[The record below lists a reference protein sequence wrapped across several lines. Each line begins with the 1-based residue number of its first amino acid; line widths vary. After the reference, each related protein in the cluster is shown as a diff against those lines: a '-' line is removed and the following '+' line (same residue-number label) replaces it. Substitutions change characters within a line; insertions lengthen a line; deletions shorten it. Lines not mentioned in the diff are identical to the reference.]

1 MSITQLPKEKVAIV
15 QKVIIT
21 VAIVVPLVVAAL
33 FKVKIT
39 GIDLGFLPRI
49 YAGLNALT
57 AFFLILAF
65 LAVKRKNIVQHRF
78 FIRICLLLSILF
90 LLLYI
95 AYHMTSDPTPFG
107 GTGWVKTTYYFILI
121 SHILLSIAVI
131 PLVLVTYSKTYLRDF
146 EAHKKWARYTF
157 PVWLYVAVTGVVV
170 YLMIAPYYA

>member
-15 QKVIIT
+15 RKVIIA

-57 AFFLILAF
+57 AFFLILAL

-95 AYHMTSDPTPFG
+95 AYHMTSDPTSYG
-107 GTGWVKTTYYFILI
+107 GNYPVIYYFILI

-131 PLVLVTYSKTYLRDF
+131 PIVLLTYLFAWEGNF
-146 EAHKKWARYTF
+146 ERHKKWNKFAF
-157 PVWLYVAVTGVVV
+157 PIWLYVAVTGVVV
-170 YLMIAPYYA
+170 YLMIAPFYPA

>member
-15 QKVIIT
+15 RKIIIA

-57 AFFLILAF
+57 AFFLILA
-65 LAVKRKNIVQHRF
+65 LVAIKKKNVVQHRF

-95 AYHMTSDPTPFG
+95 AYHMTSDPTIYG
-107 GTGWVKTTYYFILI
+107 GNYSVAYYFILI
-121 SHILLSIAVI
+121 SHIILSIAVI
-131 PLVLVTYSKTYLRDF
+131 PVVLLTYLFAWEGDF
-146 EAHKKWARYTF
+146 ERHKKWNRFAF
-157 PVWLYVAVTGVVV
+157 PIWLYVAITGVIV
-170 YLMIAPYYA
+170 YIMIAPYYTA

>member
-15 QKVIIT
+15 RKIIIA

-57 AFFLILAF
+57 AFFLILAL

-95 AYHMTSDPTPFG
+95 AYHMTSDPTIYG
-107 GTGWVKTTYYFILI
+107 GNYPVAYYFILI

-131 PLVLVTYSKTYLRDF
+131 PVVLLTYLFAWEGDF
-146 EAHKKWARYTF
+146 ERHKKWNRFAF
-157 PVWLYVAVTGVVV
+157 PIWLYVAITGVIV
-170 YLMIAPYYA
+170 YIMIAPYYTA

>member
-15 QKVIIT
+15 RKVIIT

-95 AYHMTSDPTPFG
+95 AYHMTSDPTNYG
-107 GTGWVKTTYYFILI
+107 GNYLVIYYFILI

-131 PLVLVTYSKTYLRDF
+131 PIVLLTYLFAWEGDF
-146 EAHKKWARYTF
+146 ERHKKWNRFAF
-157 PVWLYVAVTGVVV
+157 PIWLYVAVTGVIV
-170 YLMIAPYYA
+170 YLMIAPFYPA

>member
-15 QKVIIT
+15 RKIIIA
-21 VAIVVPLVVAAL
+21 VAIIVPLVVAAL
-33 FKVKIT
+33 FKVEIT

-57 AFFLILAF
+57 AFFLILAL
-65 LAVKRKNIVQHRF
+65 LAIKRKKIVQHRF

-95 AYHMTSDPTPFG
+95 AYHMTSAPTIYG
-107 GTGWVKTTYYFILI
+107 GKYPAAYYFILI

-131 PLVLVTYSKTYLRDF
+131 PIVLLTYLFAWEGDF
-146 EAHKKWARYTF
+146 ERHKKWNRFAF
-157 PVWLYVAVTGVVV
+157 PIWLYVAVTGVIV
-170 YLMIAPYYA
+170 YLMIAPFYPA

>member
-15 QKVIIT
+15 RKVIIT
-21 VAIVVPLVVAAL
+21 VAIVVPLVVATL

-57 AFFLILAF
+57 AFFLILAL

-95 AYHMTSDPTPFG
+95 AYHMTSDPTSYG
-107 GTGWVKTTYYFILI
+107 GNYPVIYYFILI

-131 PLVLVTYSKTYLRDF
+131 PIVLLTYLFAWEGDF
-146 EAHKKWARYTF
+146 ERHKKWNRFAF
-157 PVWLYVAVTGVVV
+157 PIWLYVAVTGVIV
-170 YLMIAPYYA
+170 YLMIAPFYPA

>member
-15 QKVIIT
+15 RKIIIA
-21 VAIVVPLVVAAL
+21 VAIIVPLVVAAL

-57 AFFLILAF
+57 AFFLILAL

-95 AYHMTSDPTPFG
+95 AYHMTSDPTSYG
-107 GTGWVKTTYYFILI
+107 GKYPAAYYFILI

-131 PLVLVTYSKTYLRDF
+131 PIVLLTYLFAWEGDF
-146 EAHKKWARYTF
+146 ERHKKWNKFAF
-157 PVWLYVAVTGVVV
+157 HIWLYVAVTGVIV
-170 YLMIAPYYA
+170 YIMIAPYYTA

>member
-15 QKVIIT
+15 RKIIIA

-57 AFFLILAF
+57 AFFLLLAL

-95 AYHMTSDPTPFG
+95 AYHMTSDPTSYG
-107 GTGWVKTTYYFILI
+107 GNYPATYYFILI

-131 PLVLVTYSKTYLRDF
+131 PIVLLTYLFAWEGDF
-146 EAHKKWARYTF
+146 ERHKKWNRFAF
-157 PVWLYVAVTGVVV
+157 PIWLYVAVTGVIV
-170 YLMIAPYYA
+170 YLMIAPFYPA

>member
-15 QKVIIT
+15 RKVIIT
-21 VAIVVPLVVAAL
+21 VAIVVPLVVATL

-57 AFFLILAF
+57 AFFLILAL
-65 LAVKRKNIVQHRF
+65 LAVKRKNIDQHRF

-95 AYHMTSDPTPFG
+95 AYHMTSDPTSYG
-107 GTGWVKTTYYFILI
+107 GNYPVIYYFILI

-131 PLVLVTYSKTYLRDF
+131 PIVLLTYLFAWEGDF
-146 EAHKKWARYTF
+146 ERHKKWNRFAF
-157 PVWLYVAVTGVVV
+157 PIWLYVAVTGVIV
-170 YLMIAPYYA
+170 YLMIAPFYPA

>member
-15 QKVIIT
+15 RKIIIA
-21 VAIVVPLVVAAL
+21 VAIIVPLVVAAL

-57 AFFLILAF
+57 AFFLILAL
-65 LAVKRKNIVQHRF
+65 LAVKRKNIAQHRF

-95 AYHMTSDPTPFG
+95 AYHMTSDPTSYG
-107 GTGWVKTTYYFILI
+107 GNYPVIYYFILI

-131 PLVLVTYSKTYLRDF
+131 PIVLLTYLFAWEGDF
-146 EAHKKWARYTF
+146 ERHKKWNRFAF
-157 PVWLYVAVTGVVV
+157 PIWLYVAVTGVIV
-170 YLMIAPYYA
+170 YLMIAPFYPA

>member
-15 QKVIIT
+15 RKVIIT
-21 VAIVVPLVVAAL
+21 VAIVVPLVVATL

-57 AFFLILAF
+57 AFFLILAL

-95 AYHMTSDPTPFG
+95 AYHMTSDPTSYG
-107 GTGWVKTTYYFILI
+107 GNYPVIYYFILI

-131 PLVLVTYSKTYLRDF
+131 PIVLLTYLFAWEGDF
-146 EAHKKWARYTF
+146 ERHKKWNRFAF
-157 PVWLYVAVTGVVV
+157 PIWLYVAVTGVVV
-170 YLMIAPYYA
+170 YLMIAPFYPA

>member
-15 QKVIIT
+15 RKIIIA

-57 AFFLILAF
+57 AFFLILAL

-90 LLLYI
+90 LLL
-95 AYHMTSDPTPFG
+95 
-107 GTGWVKTTYYFILI
+107 
-121 SHILLSIAVI
+121 
-131 PLVLVTYSKTYLRDF
+131 
-146 EAHKKWARYTF
+146 
-157 PVWLYVAVTGVVV
+157 
-170 YLMIAPYYA
+170 

>member
-15 QKVIIT
+15 RKIIVA

-57 AFFLILAF
+57 AFFLILAL

-95 AYHMTSDPTPFG
+95 AYHMTSDPTNYG
-107 GTGWVKTTYYFILI
+107 GNYPVIYYFILI

-131 PLVLVTYSKTYLRDF
+131 PIVLLTYLFAWEGDF
-146 EAHKKWARYTF
+146 ERHKKWNRFAF
-157 PVWLYVAVTGVVV
+157 PIWLYVAVTGVIV
-170 YLMIAPYYA
+170 YLMIAPFYPA

>member
-15 QKVIIT
+15 RKIIIA

-57 AFFLILAF
+57 AFFLILAL

-95 AYHMTSDPTPFG
+95 AYHMTSDPTSYG
-107 GTGWVKTTYYFILI
+107 GNYPVIYYFILI

-131 PLVLVTYSKTYLRDF
+131 PIVLLTYLFAWEGNF
-146 EAHKKWARYTF
+146 ERHKKWNKFAF
-157 PVWLYVAVTGVVV
+157 PIWLYVAVTGVVV
-170 YLMIAPYYA
+170 YLMIAPFYPA

>member
-15 QKVIIT
+15 RKIILA
-21 VAIVVPLVVAAL
+21 VAIIVPLVVAAL

-57 AFFLILAF
+57 AFFLILA
-65 LAVKRKNIVQHRF
+65 LVAIKKKNVVQHRF

-95 AYHMTSDPTPFG
+95 AYHMTSDPTIYG
-107 GTGWVKTTYYFILI
+107 GNYPVAYYFILI
-121 SHILLSIAVI
+121 SHIILSIAVI
-131 PLVLVTYSKTYLRDF
+131 PVVLLTYLFAWEGDF
-146 EAHKKWARYTF
+146 ERHKKWNRFAF
-157 PVWLYVAVTGVVV
+157 PIWLYVAITGVIV
-170 YLMIAPYYA
+170 YIMIAPYYTA

>member
-15 QKVIIT
+15 RKVIIT
-21 VAIVVPLVVAAL
+21 VAIVVPLVVATL

-57 AFFLILAF
+57 AFFLILAL
-65 LAVKRKNIVQHRF
+65 LAVKRKNIAQHRF

-95 AYHMTSDPTPFG
+95 AYHMTSDPTSYG
-107 GTGWVKTTYYFILI
+107 GKYPVIYYFILI

-131 PLVLVTYSKTYLRDF
+131 PIVLLTYLFAWEGDF
-146 EAHKKWARYTF
+146 ERHKKWNRFAF
-157 PVWLYVAVTGVVV
+157 PIWLYVAVTGVIV
-170 YLMIAPYYA
+170 YLMIAPFYPA

>member
-15 QKVIIT
+15 RKVIIT

-57 AFFLILAF
+57 AFFLILAL

-95 AYHMTSDPTPFG
+95 AYHMTSDPTSYG
-107 GTGWVKTTYYFILI
+107 GNYPVIYYFILI

-131 PLVLVTYSKTYLRDF
+131 PIVLLTYLFAWEGDF
-146 EAHKKWARYTF
+146 ERHKKWNRFAF
-157 PVWLYVAVTGVVV
+157 PIWLYVAVTGVII
-170 YLMIAPYYA
+170 YLMIAPFYPA

>member
-15 QKVIIT
+15 RKVIIT

-57 AFFLILAF
+57 AFFLILAL

-95 AYHMTSDPTPFG
+95 AYHMTSDPTSYG
-107 GTGWVKTTYYFILI
+107 GNYPVIYYFILI

-131 PLVLVTYSKTYLRDF
+131 PIVLLTYLFAWEGDF
-146 EAHKKWARYTF
+146 ERHKKWNRFAF
-157 PVWLYVAVTGVVV
+157 PIWLYVAVTGVIV
-170 YLMIAPYYA
+170 YLMIAPFYPA

>member
-15 QKVIIT
+15 RKIIIA

-57 AFFLILAF
+57 AFFLILAL

-95 AYHMTSDPTPFG
+95 AYHMTSDPTSYG
-107 GTGWVKTTYYFILI
+107 GNYPTTYYFILI

-131 PLVLVTYSKTYLRDF
+131 PIVLLTYLFAWEGDF
-146 EAHKKWARYTF
+146 ERHKKWNKFAF
-157 PVWLYVAVTGVVV
+157 PIWLYVAVTGVIV
-170 YLMIAPYYA
+170 YLMIAPFYPA

>member
-15 QKVIIT
+15 RKVIIT

-57 AFFLILAF
+57 AFFLILAL
-65 LAVKRKNIVQHRF
+65 LAVKRKNIAQHRF

-95 AYHMTSDPTPFG
+95 AYHMTSDPTSYG
-107 GTGWVKTTYYFILI
+107 GNYPVIYYFILI

-131 PLVLVTYSKTYLRDF
+131 PIVLLTYLFAWEGDF
-146 EAHKKWARYTF
+146 ERHKKWNRFAF
-157 PVWLYVAVTGVVV
+157 PIWLYVAVTGVIV
-170 YLMIAPYYA
+170 YLMIAPFYPA

>member
-15 QKVIIT
+15 RKIIIA
-21 VAIVVPLVVAAL
+21 VAIVVPLVVASL

-57 AFFLILAF
+57 AFFLILAL

-95 AYHMTSDPTPFG
+95 AYHMTSDPTSYEGKYPEA
-107 GTGWVKTTYYFILI
+107 YYFILI

-131 PLVLVTYSKTYLRDF
+131 PIVLLTYLFAWEGNF
-146 EAHKKWARYTF
+146 ERHKKWNKFAF
-157 PVWLYVAVTGVVV
+157 PIWLYVAVTGVVV
-170 YLMIAPYYA
+170 YLMIAPFYPA

>member
-15 QKVIIT
+15 RKIIIA

-57 AFFLILAF
+57 AFFLILAL
-65 LAVKRKNIVQHRF
+65 LAVKRKNIAQHRF

-95 AYHMTSDPTPFG
+95 AYHMTSDPTSYG
-107 GTGWVKTTYYFILI
+107 GNYPVIYYFILI

-131 PLVLVTYSKTYLRDF
+131 PIVLLTYLFAWEGDF
-146 EAHKKWARYTF
+146 ERHKKWNRFAF
-157 PVWLYVAVTGVVV
+157 PIWLYVAVTGVIV
-170 YLMIAPYYA
+170 YLMIAPFYPA

>member
-15 QKVIIT
+15 RKVIIT

-57 AFFLILAF
+57 AFFLILAL

-95 AYHMTSDPTPFG
+95 AYHMTSDPTSYG
-107 GTGWVKTTYYFILI
+107 GNYPVIYYFILI

-131 PLVLVTYSKTYLRDF
+131 PIVLLTYLFAWEGDF
-146 EAHKKWARYTF
+146 ERHKKWNKFAF
-157 PVWLYVAVTGVVV
+157 PIWLYVAVTGVIV
-170 YLMIAPYYA
+170 YLMIAPFYLA

>member
-15 QKVIIT
+15 RKIIIT
-21 VAIVVPLVVAAL
+21 VAIVVPLVVVAL

-57 AFFLILAF
+57 AFFLILA
-65 LAVKRKNIVQHRF
+65 LVAIKKKNIVQHRF
-78 FIRICLLLSILF
+78 FIRTCLLLSILF

-95 AYHMTSDPTPFG
+95 AYHMTSDPTIYG
-107 GTGWVKTTYYFILI
+107 GNYPVAYYFILI

-131 PLVLVTYSKTYLRDF
+131 PVVLLTYLFAWEGNF
-146 EAHKKWARYTF
+146 ERHKKWNKFAF
-157 PVWLYVAVTGVVV
+157 PIWLYVAITGVIV
-170 YLMIAPYYA
+170 YIMIAPYYTA

>member
-15 QKVIIT
+15 RKIIIA

-57 AFFLILAF
+57 AFFLILA
-65 LAVKRKNIVQHRF
+65 LVAIKKKNVVQHRF

-95 AYHMTSDPTPFG
+95 AYHMTSDPTIYG
-107 GTGWVKTTYYFILI
+107 GNYPVAYYFILI
-121 SHILLSIAVI
+121 SHIILSIAVI
-131 PLVLVTYSKTYLRDF
+131 PVVLLTYLFAWEGDF
-146 EAHKKWARYTF
+146 ERHKKWNRFAF
-157 PVWLYVAVTGVVV
+157 PIWLYVAITGVIV
-170 YLMIAPYYA
+170 YIMIAPFYPA